1 MLNTQ
6 QLRRL
11 AETQL
16 NVPAMLHDY
25 QWEGVAFLFKSDSAL
40 LADEMGLGK
49 TVQTAVALALL
60 LNSQSE
66 INRVLIVAPASLT
79 TNWMSELKAWVP
91 SVTVR
96 RVNGNEQDRRAHF
109 LLPIPVLVSSYEQIR
124 VDAITNIPTNTFDLV
139 ILDEAQ
145 RIKNRHSTTALACR
159 ILSRKRAWALSAT
172 PLENNQ
178 DDLVSILS
186 FLNGSVGLNFTKPD
200 LVQMLESMMLR
211 RRKSEVR
218 AELPPVIY
226 QDLKL
231 ELSEP
236 QRMVYEELWGNR
248 LETIGQDT
256 VGRNVSAV
264 LLSIITRLK
273 IICNFDAH
281 SNTSSKLDAL
291 KAITESAGPSA
302 RILVFSQFVKTLR
315 WISDRLKYDHDLL
328 TGSMTQTER
337 QTAINNFNS
346 ESVPRM
352 LMVSLR
358 AGGVGLN
365 LGEATHVVLFDRWW
379 NPAVEIQAIYRAHRF
394 ERTEPLHVIRFLVTD
409 TVEERIA
416 TILHQK
422 EQLFDATIESVDRVS
437 HRFARE
443 ELMNILELSDG
454 GLLSN

>member
-49 TVQTAVALALL
+49 TVQAAVALALL

-79 TNWMSELKAWVP
+79 TNWMAELKAWVP

-124 VDAITNIPTNTFDLV
+124 IDAITNIPANTFDLV

-236 QRMVYEELWGNR
+236 QRMVYEELWVNR

-256 VGRNVSAV
+256 VRRNVNAV
-264 LLSIITRLK
+264 LISIITRLK

-302 RILVFSQFVKTLR
+302 RILVFSQFVETLR
-315 WISDRLKYDHDLL
+315 WISDQLKYDHDLL
-328 TGSMTQTER
+328 TGSMTQAER
-337 QTAINNFNS
+337 QAAINRFKL

-394 ERTEPLHVIRFLVTD
+394 ERTEPLHVIRFLVAD

-416 TILHQK
+416 TILRQK
-422 EQLFDATIESVDRVS
+422 EQLFDETIESVDRVS

-443 ELMNILELSDG
+443 ELVNILELSDG
-454 GLLSN
+454 RLLST